1 MCFGEVCGVV
11 WYMCSV
17 NLNCV
22 VRCGVVKC
30 GKVWL
35 CPGEVWLCCGGVWYG
50 VWCGEVWLCC
60 GEVWWGKVWLCPG
73 EVWCVV

>member
-17 NLNCV
+17 NLNYV

-30 GKVWL
+30 G
-35 CPGEVWLCCGGVWYG
+35 
-50 VWCGEVWLCC
+50 VWCG
-60 GEVWWGKVWLCPG
+60 K
-73 EVWCVV
+73 VWCVVCVVVKCGVQ